1 MGRSLQYGVLR
12 PDFFQDGDV
21 GVGILPEGEK
31 SLVGGER
38 PDAGGVRIRSLRSS
52 RL

>member
-21 GVGILPEGEK
+21 GVVILPEGEK